1 MTKKYDES
9 EGVWRT
15 IGGRR
20 VFIRTG
26 QSLGDAMRES
36 GKFPSYKSKNPKRI
50 KTKDGDVL
58 TKKND
63 GLDENANIPEYTNYK
78 GDSTLVP
85 DVEKYERVKED
96 IKGAE
101 GKIQPKNK
109 ITEQGNS
116 NRKEVREA
124 IQKHIKEYYED
135 EDNWEENF
143 IHDMENQKYGYN
155 VNPWQW
161 GKQLAENGT
170 FLIYDE
176 DIDKF
181 MNSLKINPKGK
192 KFNNQKTFETYTN
205 LIGRESARLY
215 EKLKNKK

>member
-1 MTKKYDES
+1 MAKKDLVEFEGH

-15 IGGRR
+15 VGGRHI
-20 VFIRTG
+20 FIRTG

-36 GKFPSYKSKNPKRI
+36 GKFPSYKEKNKKEKISKEEYDKMPDDYKTEDENGKRI
-50 KTKDGDVL
+50 LKL
-58 TKKND
+58 T
-63 GLDENANIPEYTNYK
+63 EK
-78 GDSTLVP
+78 GTSSVP
-85 DVEKYERVKED
+85 VDIKED

-101 GKIQPKNK
+101 SKIQPKNK

-215 EKLKNKK
+215 EKLKKRK